1 MVDYQRLNLCLETFL
16 KFYKVILDDP
26 PSGRG
31 AMTALHIAIYDAP
44 QYELLSVVLRC
55 IERGVLPS
63 IER

>member
-31 AMTALHIAIYDAP
+31 AMTA
-44 QYELLSVVLRC
+44 
-55 IERGVLPS
+55 PS
-63 IER
+63 YSDI